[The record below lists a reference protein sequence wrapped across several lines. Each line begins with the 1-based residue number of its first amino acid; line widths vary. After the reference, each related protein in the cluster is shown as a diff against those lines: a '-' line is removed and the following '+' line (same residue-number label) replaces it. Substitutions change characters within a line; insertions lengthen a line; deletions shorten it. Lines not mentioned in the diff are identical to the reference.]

1 MKAEIIGALV
11 TIGILAC
18 GYLFT
23 LFGDCARDSS
33 EFPDQHDE
41 QIAPHSSEIQE

>member
-11 TIGILAC
+11 TIGLLAC

-23 LFGDCARDSS
+23 MFGDCARDSS
-33 EFPDQHDE
+33 EFPDQHENEGDPE
-41 QIAPHSSEIQE
+41 EVKQ

>member
-1 MKAEIIGALV
+1 MKAEIIGGLI

-23 LFGDCARDSS
+23 LFGDCARDSA
-33 EFPDQHDE
+33 EFPDQHQNE
-41 QIAPHSSEIQE
+41 ETKQ

>member
-11 TIGILAC
+11 TVGILAC

-23 LFGDCARDSS
+23 LFGECARDSS
-33 EFPDQHDE
+33 EFPDQHE
-41 QIAPHSSEIQE
+41 GEEAKQ

>member
-11 TIGILAC
+11 TIGLLAC

-23 LFGDCARDSS
+23 MFGDCARESS
-33 EFPDQHDE
+33 EFPDQGE
-41 QIAPHSSEIQE
+41 NEVEPEEVKQ

>member
-11 TIGILAC
+11 TIGLLAC

-23 LFGDCARDSS
+23 MFGDCARDSS
-33 EFPDQHDE
+33 EFPDQRE
-41 QIAPHSSEIQE
+41 NESEPEEVKR